1 MSKKENNWRSA
12 SDFSEI
18 EMQVRELKRWF
29 ESHGK
34 TLGFAESCTG
44 GLLSS
49 WLTSQAGVSSFFR
62 GSIIS
67 YSGKIKEKVLGV
79 PRHILQCLGEVN
91 LPVALCMAKGARK
104 VLEVD
109 WALSITGVAGPTGGT
124 KDKPLGFVCFALC
137 GPGIDRVEQRY
148 FDGKERMEV
157 QFQSASY
164 GLELLL
170 TTLNCE
176 LKQK

>member
-1 MSKKENNWRSA
+1 MNKKESNWRLA
-12 SDFSEI
+12 SDFLEI
-18 EMQVRELKRWF
+18 EKRVKELKSWF
-29 ESHGK
+29 ESQGR

-49 WLTSQAGVSSFFR
+49 WVTSQAGVSSFFR

-67 YSGKIKEKVLGV
+67 YSGRIKEKVLGV
-79 PRHILQCLGEVN
+79 PRHTLQCLGEVN

-124 KDKPLGFVCFALC
+124 KEKPLGFVCFALC
-137 GPGIDRVEQRY
+137 GPGIERVEQRH
-148 FDGKERMEV
+148 FDGKDRTEI

-170 TTLNCE
+170 TSLNN
-176 LKQK
+176 